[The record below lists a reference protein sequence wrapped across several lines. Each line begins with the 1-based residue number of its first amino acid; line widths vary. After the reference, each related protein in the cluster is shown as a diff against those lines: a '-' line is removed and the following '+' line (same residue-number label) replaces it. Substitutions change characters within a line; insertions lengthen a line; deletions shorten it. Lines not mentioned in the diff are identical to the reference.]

1 MHRECLACAH
11 GKRASA
17 CQLGHLR
24 LPAGVFVH
32 SESRLFIF
40 GIDGLVSY
48 IHKATANPI
57 IKFEAPTLL
66 YKYMY
71 IVMQ

>member
-1 MHRECLACAH
+1 MHRECPACAH

-24 LPAGVFVH
+24 NWVFVH

-40 GIDGLVSY
+40 GIHGLVSY

-66 YKYMY
+66 YKYKVP
-71 IVMQ
+71 IL